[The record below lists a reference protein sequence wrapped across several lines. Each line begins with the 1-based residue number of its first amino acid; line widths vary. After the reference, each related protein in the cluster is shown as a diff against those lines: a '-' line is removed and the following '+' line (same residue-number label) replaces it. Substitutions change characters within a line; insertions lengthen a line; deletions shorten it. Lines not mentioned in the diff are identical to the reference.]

1 MRATE
6 TTDSGANAGRS
17 SIESWSGRGGA
28 EKSGRIPASPHRA
41 LRHLNSTALITG
53 LPLLVWQA
61 AFFLGAGVVLVL
73 MSFWTIKNFLIVPEY
88 NLENW
93 AELLESDLFRTV
105 YVRTIGYAG
114 LAAVVATALA
124 FPFAYGLA
132 FKVAPRARRIGFLL
146 LIIPFF
152 TSYLVRI
159 YAWTFILADDGPVNY
174 FLRRAG
180 LPGLEMQG
188 TLFAMEVGYLTA
200 FFPLVTLILLLSLM
214 NVDRNLIEAA
224 NNLGAGRLRSIVE
237 VVIPSARIGIVSAFA
252 FAFMLAFGDYVSPS
266 FLGGSTRNTLSIL
279 IVGATQAGG
288 DFPKAAAIAVTML
301 ITLVVVVFVV
311 FRLAFPPRRT
321 T

>member
-1 MRATE
+1 MSGTEPHGLAPGPSARA
-6 TTDSGANAGRS
+6 AR
-17 SIESWSGRGGA
+17 RL
-28 EKSGRIPASPHRA
+28 SP
-41 LRHLNSTALITG
+41 TALLTG
-53 LPLLVWQA
+53 LPLLAWQT

-93 AELLESDLFRTV
+93 AELLESNLFRTV
-105 YVRTIGYAG
+105 YLRTIGYAA
-114 LAAVVATALA
+114 LAAVAASVLA
-124 FPFAYGLA
+124 FPFAYALA
-132 FKVAPRARRIGFLL
+132 FKVSPRARRIGFLL

-159 YAWTFILADDGPVNY
+159 YAWTFILADDGPINY
-174 FLRRAG
+174 FLRKAG
-180 LPGLEMQG
+180 FAGLEMQG
-188 TLFAMEVGYLTA
+188 TLFAMEIGYLTA

-224 NNLGAGRLRSIVE
+224 NNLGAGRIRSIVE
-237 VVIPSARIGIVSAFA
+237 VVIPAARVGIVSAFA

-301 ITLVVVVFVV
+301 LTLIVVVFVV
-311 FRLAFPPRRT
+311 FRLAFPGRRAT
-321 T
+321 